1 MKYKNVRKLTQ
12 NPPQRELAAC
22 RYGLAE
28 GNKDKHR
35 LYTLANPFA
44 KSDVYGLLQQE
55 DPDERSQIH
64 PYVETIGIVKE
75 KRGTFQKGYLI

>member
-12 NPPQRELAAC
+12 NPQREFAAC

-35 LYTLANPFA
+35 LYTQANPTSMTSCSKKIQMKEA
-44 KSDVYGLLQQE
+44 KFI
-55 DPDERSQIH
+55 R
-64 PYVETIGIVKE
+64 T
-75 KRGTFQKGYLI
+75 